1 MDKFIINIVDII
13 NIREYNRGIITERTN
28 MTPQELK
35 QLEEEHRKAMEAI
48 NAFNKE
54 AKCAIKTGK
63 EMMGI

>member
-1 MDKFIINIVDII
+1 MENFIVNIVDNV
-13 NIREYNRGIITERTN
+13 NIREYNRDILTERNN

-54 AKCAIKTGK
+54 AKGAIKTGK